1 MRSMVLILISC
12 ILTAIGQVAFKYGM
26 NIVSPKMET
35 AENLLYTLYVV
46 LFNPV
51 IILGFFS
58 FGAGAVVWLFA
69 LAKLELSYAVP
80 LSALTYVLV
89 LAAGVFLFREP
100 FTLIK
105 VLGTILVA
113 VGIAVLS
120 LGEVS
125 R

>member
-1 MRSMVLILISC
+1 MQSMVLILVSC
-12 ILTAIGQVAFKYGM
+12 FLTAIGQVAFKYGM

-35 AENLLYTLYVV
+35 AENLLFTLYIV

-51 IILGFFS
+51 IILGFVS

-89 LAAGVFLFREP
+89 LAAGVFLFKEP

-105 VLGTILVA
+105 VFGTILVA
-113 VGIAVLS
+113 VGISILS
-120 LGEVS
+120 LGEFS